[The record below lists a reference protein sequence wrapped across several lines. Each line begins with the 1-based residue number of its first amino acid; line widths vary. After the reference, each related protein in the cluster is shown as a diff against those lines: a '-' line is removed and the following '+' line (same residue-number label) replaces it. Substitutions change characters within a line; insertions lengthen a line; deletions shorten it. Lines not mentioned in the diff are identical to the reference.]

1 MAAPNTNLAGNTP
14 DVASELADYEILT
27 PERVRLRYD
36 IAGIGSRSAAAL
48 IDTAIQ
54 ALIVIALIVLAFLT
68 LALLPRARGSIQ
80 GPVQAGLGIIFIVET
95 VGTFVVA
102 WAYYLL
108 FELAWSGQTPGKR
121 AVGVRVIRE
130 NGYPIRAW
138 DAVVRNLVRI
148 VDGPPFGVVIGLLAM
163 LLNARSRRL
172 GDFAA
177 GTIVVREAKHRSVS
191 SITAADEASVSE
203 ASIAPPSL
211 SAQDATLVR
220 DVLMRRHSME
230 AQVWGSLA
238 HRLAVRLAQAYGLR
252 TPSAMDDEAFLESLT
267 RT

>member
-1 MAAPNTNLAGNTP
+1 
-14 DVASELADYEILT
+14 
-27 PERVRLRYD
+27 
-36 IAGIGSRSAAAL
+36 
-48 IDTAIQ
+48 
-54 ALIVIALIVLAFLT
+54 
-68 LALLPRARGSIQ
+68 
-80 GPVQAGLGIIFIVET
+80 VET

-121 AVGVRVIRE
+121 VVGVRVIRE

-148 VDGPPFGVVIGLLAM
+148 IDGPPFGVVIGLLAM

-177 GTIVVREAKHRSVS
+177 GTIVVREVKHRSVS

-203 ASIAPPSL
+203 ASITPPSL

-220 DVLMRRHSME
+220 DVLMRRHSLE
-230 AQVWGSLA
+230 AQVWASLA
-238 HRLAVRLAQAYGLR
+238 HRLAVRLAEAYGLR

-267 RT
+267 KT